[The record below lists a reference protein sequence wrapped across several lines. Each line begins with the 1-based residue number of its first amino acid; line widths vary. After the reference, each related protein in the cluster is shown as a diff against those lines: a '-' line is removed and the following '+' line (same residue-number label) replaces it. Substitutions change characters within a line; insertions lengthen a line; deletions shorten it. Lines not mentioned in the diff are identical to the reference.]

1 MFFTVFT
8 YESSD
13 TPHCIIHKQEA
24 KPYAKN
30 LAQYP
35 EYFTV
40 ERKPTLA
47 EANTIFSVCKPS
59 TLCARFGNG
68 AKTEKLK

>member
-1 MFFTVFT
+1 MYFTTFT
-8 YESSD
+8 YEISD
-13 TPHCIIHKQEA
+13 TPHLIIHRQEA
-24 KPYAKN
+24 KPYAED

-47 EANTIFSVCKPS
+47 EAETIFSVMPTKYA
-59 TLCARFGNG
+59 LR
-68 AKTEKLK
+68 